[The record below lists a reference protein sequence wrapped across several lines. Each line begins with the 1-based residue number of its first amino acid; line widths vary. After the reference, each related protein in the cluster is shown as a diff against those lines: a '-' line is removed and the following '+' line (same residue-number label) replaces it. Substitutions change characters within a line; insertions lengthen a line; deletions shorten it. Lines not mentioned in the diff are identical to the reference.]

1 MVETITPVVH
11 GGRRGRWGVALA
23 LHAAGAAISAA
34 AFGALLALAGAA
46 LGAPWGRPGFALVAG
61 LAALYLTAEVLGVRV
76 PVPQMRRQ
84 VPDWWRTF
92 FPLAPAAFLYGAGL
106 GVGFFTY
113 LTHGTL
119 VVVSAAAVVSG
130 RPAAGAVL
138 VGAFG
143 LARGLSAGVAFR
155 TRSSEEGALL
165 VGSLARSAS
174 WPGWRVAHAV
184 ALGSVLV
191 AAVIGFSRTFVLGEP
206 GELAAAVL
214 AFAFGAAGVGKLVR
228 GRTWRRALGSYGLP
242 APVERSAALG
252 VPVLELCLAALAF
265 LGLSSTAGLASL
277 AALGVF
283 SAAIVVARI
292 RGGRRVA
299 CGCFGSGLERDY
311 RFLLSRNAA
320 LAVAALVAWTQGQ
333 DASFAD
339 GLGVP
344 DAAELVPAIIGVVSL
359 LLAAW
364 VSVEAVTAVR
374 RGGVR

>member
-11 GGRRGRWGVALA
+11 GGHPGRWGVALA

-34 AFGALLALAGAA
+34 AFGAVLALTGAA
-46 LGAPWGRPGFALVAG
+46 LGAPWGRAGLALVGG

-92 FPLAPAAFLYGAGL
+92 FPLAPAAFLYGVGL

-113 LTHGTL
+113 LRHGTL
-119 VVVSAAAVVSG
+119 VVVSAAAVASG

-143 LARGLSAGVAFR
+143 LARGLSVGVAFR

-174 WPGWRVAHAV
+174 WSGWRVAHAV
-184 ALGSVLV
+184 VLGSVLV
-191 AAVIGFSRTFVLGEP
+191 AAMIGFSRTFAPGEP

-214 AFAFGAAGVGKLVR
+214 AFAFGAAGMGKLVR
-228 GRTWRRALGSYGLP
+228 GRAWRRALGSYGLP
-242 APVERSAALG
+242 APVERSAALS

-265 LGLSSTAGLASL
+265 LGLTSTAGLASL
-277 AALGVF
+277 AVLGVF

-292 RGGRRVA
+292 RGGRRFA

-311 RFLLSRNAA
+311 RFLISRNAA
-320 LAVAALVAWTQGQ
+320 LALAGLVAWTQGQ
-333 DASFAD
+333 DAPVVG

-344 DAAELVPAIIGVVSL
+344 DAGDLVPAILAGVGLVI
-359 LLAAW
+359 AGW
-364 VSVEAVTAVR
+364 VSMGAVTALR
-374 RGGVR
+374 RAGVR